1 MNYLRAIVARTTFRN
16 RLPFRFC
23 KADGWDEGNR
33 APSSSKRSQLF
44 SKTIRGLLWAMIS
57 LRVLFAML
65 FATAVAAKADE
76 GMWLFTNPPLKQ
88 LKEKY
93 QFEPTGQWLEHLQK
107 SSVRFNSGGS
117 GSFVSANG
125 LCITNHHVGADALQK
140 ASSERHNYL
149 KEGFYAR
156 TNAEEIKC
164 ADLEL
169 NVLMSIEDVTARV
182 NAAVKTG
189 MPPDAAGKA
198 RENAIAQIEKESKNK
213 TGLRSDVVTLYQGGL
228 YHLYRYK
235 RYEDVRIV
243 FAPEEQMAF
252 YGGDPDNFEYPR
264 FDLDI
269 CIFRA
274 YENGQPAKIEDYLKW
289 NSQGPGSDELTFVSG
304 SPGRTDRQ
312 LAVDELADRR
322 DREVPSW
329 LQMFNRREV
338 LLIAWGQRSFE
349 NARRA
354 REDLYSDQNNRKR
367 YDGYMGALLDP
378 EIWRAIETREK
389 KLRDAISRDP
399 RLKST
404 IAAYDRIKKAQTELV
419 QIASRYDY
427 LEQERPVAVGYRGPR
442 AFYGTLFK
450 YARLLTRAIDERA
463 KPNGERIATFRDS
476 AQESLAL
483 ELFSNEPVYDDYEI
497 LRLTDSLTDFTEK
510 FGGND
515 SLVKQVL
522 AGESPHA
529 RAVELVSGTKLKD
542 VEFRKDLYAKNAA
555 ALQVAHDPMLDL
567 ARIIDGPARDAR
579 KAHETQEEIKRQA
592 YAEIAK
598 ARFAI
603 EGTSNYPDAT
613 FTLRLSYGKVLG
625 YEEDG
630 KQIPAFT
637 DFAGL
642 YQRAAEHDNLP
653 PFDLPQRWVERKA
666 QLNLATKFNF
676 VSDADIIGGNSGSP
690 VVNKANEFVGII
702 FDGNIQSLV
711 LDCIF
716 SDKQARAVSVDS
728 AAISQALRKVYDA
741 GPLLDELEGVK

>member
-1 MNYLRAIVARTTFRN
+1 
-16 RLPFRFC
+16 
-23 KADGWDEGNR
+23 
-33 APSSSKRSQLF
+33 
-44 SKTIRGLLWAMIS
+44 MIS
-57 LRVLFAML
+57 LRLFFAML
-65 FATAVAAKADE
+65 VATAISSRADE
-76 GMWLFTNPPLKQ
+76 GMWLFNNPPLKQ

-93 QFEPTGQWLEHLQK
+93 QFEPTPQWLEHLQK
-107 SSVRFNSGGS
+107 ASVRFNSGGS

-140 ASSERHNYL
+140 ASSKQHNYL
-149 KEGFYAR
+149 KEGFYAK

-169 NVLMSIEDVTARV
+169 NVLISIEDVTTQV
-182 NAAVKTG
+182 NAAVKPG
-189 MPPDAAGKA
+189 MSPEVAGKA
-198 RENAIAQIEKESKNK
+198 RENAIAQIEKESKDK

-228 YHLYRYK
+228 YHLYCYK
-235 RYEDVRIV
+235 RYDDVRIV
-243 FAPEEQMAF
+243 FAPEQQMAF

-274 YENGQPAKIEDYLKW
+274 YENGEPAKIEHYLKW
-289 NSQGPGSDELTFVSG
+289 NSSGPSDGELTFVSG

-312 LAVDELADRR
+312 LTVDELADRR
-322 DREVPSW
+322 DREVPTW

-354 REDLYSDQNNRKR
+354 REDLYGDQNNRKR
-367 YDGYMGALLDP
+367 YDGYVAALYDP
-378 EIWRAIETREK
+378 EIWRAIEAREK

-399 RLKST
+399 KLKST
-404 IAAYDRIKKAQTELV
+404 TGAYDRIKKAQAELV
-419 QIASRYDY
+419 KIAPRYDY
-427 LEQERPVAVGYRGPR
+427 LEEERPVSVGYRSPR
-442 AFYGTLFK
+442 AFYSTLFK

-463 KPNGERIATFRDS
+463 KPNGERIAAFRDS
-476 AQESLAL
+476 AKESLEL
-483 ELFSNEPVYDDYEI
+483 ELFSSEPVYDDYEI
-497 LRLTDSLTDFTEK
+497 LRLTDSLTDFAEK

-522 AGESPHA
+522 AGKSPHA
-529 RAVELVSGTKLKD
+529 RAVELVSGTKLRD

-555 ALQVAHDPMLDL
+555 ALQAAHDPMLDL
-567 ARIIDGPARDAR
+567 ARMIDAPAGEAR

-592 YAEIAK
+592 YAEVAK
-598 ARFAI
+598 AWFAI
-603 EGTSNYPDAT
+603 EGTNKYPDAT
-613 FTLRLSYGKVLG
+613 FTLRLSYGKVSG

-630 KQIPAFT
+630 KQIPPFT

-653 PFDLPQRWVERKA
+653 PFDLPQRWIERKA

-728 AAISQALRKVYDA
+728 AAISEALRKVYDA
-741 GPLLDELEGVK
+741 GTLADELEGKKQAP